1 MTIPDQGVTL
11 VTLMF
16 GVQSVSTTSLKLPE
30 TLKKRVAT
38 AAQRRGMTAH
48 AFMIDAIEESAQAA
62 EHRATFVAQAEK
74 ARKVALRTGKGYEP
88 DAVHEY
94 LRARLIGR
102 QAARPKSVAWRD

>member
-1 MTIPDQGVTL
+1 M
-11 VTLMF
+11 
-16 GVQSVSTTSLKLPE
+16 STRTSLKLPE

-74 ARKVALRTGKGYEP
+74 ARKAALRTGKGYEP